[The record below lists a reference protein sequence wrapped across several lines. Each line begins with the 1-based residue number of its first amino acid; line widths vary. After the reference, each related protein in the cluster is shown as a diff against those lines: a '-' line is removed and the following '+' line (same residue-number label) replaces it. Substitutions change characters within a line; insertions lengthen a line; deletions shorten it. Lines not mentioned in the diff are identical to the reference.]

1 MHRKKH
7 TGWLVNRPS
16 LKSKGQQGLVAR
28 EFVSTC
34 IAIHFGS
41 GAQAEP
47 SFVKASF
54 SPQAAETHTQETLGT
69 IQGMT
74 HVSLADAA
82 DVLHFTWKDVVSERQ
97 RQYSAL

>member
-16 LKSKGQQGLVAR
+16 LKSKGQRGLVAR

-47 SFVKASF
+47 SFVKAFF
-54 SPQAAETHTQETLGT
+54 SQSSGIAHTRNLR
-69 IQGMT
+69 
-74 HVSLADAA
+74 HNPRDDAC
-82 DVLHFTWKDVVSERQ
+82 
-97 RQYSAL
+97 